1 MKDIRLILVLLAVC
15 AIAGVAGLLVDDFPL
30 AALLAGDETARLL
43 LTELR
48 LPRIGLGFLVGAA
61 LGLSGAALQGYFRN
75 PLADPGIVGV
85 SASAGMGA
93 VAALYFGLSALSAF
107 ILPVMAIAGAAL
119 GGSALLLI
127 AGRGA
132 TATMLILSGVAV
144 GALANAMVALA
155 MNFSPNPWA
164 LSEIAYWLMGSL
176 RNTSWTEVQI
186 ALPLITLGAAILL
199 TTARDLD
206 SLTIGED
213 GARALGVNLRGLQIR
228 LIAGT
233 ALAVGAAVAVA
244 GAIGFVGLVVPHLL
258 RLYVQHEPAR
268 LLLPSA
274 LGGGALLMM
283 ADAATRLV
291 SGDGVPLY
299 LGVMTAILGV
309 PFFFHLIR
317 QTGRIA
323 P

>member
-1 MKDIRLILVLLAVC
+1 M
-15 AIAGVAGLLVDDFPL
+15 
-30 AALLAGDETARLL
+30 
-43 LTELR
+43 
-48 LPRIGLGFLVGAA
+48 
-61 LGLSGAALQGYFRN
+61 QGYFRN

-85 SASAGMGA
+85 SASASTGA
-93 VAALYFGLSALSAF
+93 VAALYFGLTTLSAF
-107 ILPVMAIAGAAL
+107 VLPVMAVAGAAL
-119 GGSALLLI
+119 GGIALLLI

-132 TATMLILSGVAV
+132 TAAMLILSGVAV

-186 ALPLITLGAAILL
+186 ALPLIAAGAALLL
-199 TTARDLD
+199 TTARELD
-206 SLTIGED
+206 SLAIGED
-213 GARALGVNLRGLQIR
+213 GARALGVNLRGLQTR

-244 GAIGFVGLVVPHLL
+244 GAIGFVGLVVPHLI
-258 RLYVQHEPAR
+258 RPHVRHEPGR
-268 LLLPSA
+268 LLIPSA
-274 LGGGALLMM
+274 LGGGALLMT

-291 SGDGVPLY
+291 SGEGVPLY

-317 QTGRIA
+317 QTGRLA

>member
-1 MKDIRLILVLLAVC
+1 MKDTRLLLILSGGCVL
-15 AIAGVAGLLVDDFPL
+15 AGLAGLLVDGFPL
-30 AALLAGDETARLL
+30 AALFAGDETAHLL
-43 LTELR
+43 LIELR
-48 LPRIGLGFLVGAA
+48 LPRIALGFLVGAA

-75 PLADPGIVGV
+75 PLADPGVVGV

-93 VAALYFGLSALSAF
+93 VAALYFGFSTLSALV
-107 ILPVMAIAGAAL
+107 LPVMAIAGAAS

-132 TATMLILSGVAV
+132 TATSLILSGVAV

-186 ALPLITLGAAILL
+186 ALPLIAAGVAILL

-206 SLTIGED
+206 SLSIGED
-213 GARALGVNLRGLQIR
+213 GARALGVNLRDLQIR

-244 GAIGFVGLVVPHLL
+244 GAIGFVGLVVPHLIRPL
-258 RLYVQHEPAR
+258 VQHEPAR
-268 LLLPSA
+268 LLMPSA
-274 LGGGALLMM
+274 LGGGALLMT
-283 ADAATRLV
+283 ADAATRLI

-317 QTGRIA
+317 QTGRLA

>member
-1 MKDIRLILVLLAVC
+1 MKDVRLILILSGICGLA
-15 AIAGVAGLLVDDFPL
+15 GLAGLLVDGFPV
-30 AALLAGDETARLL
+30 AALRAGDETAWLL

-48 LPRIGLGFLVGAA
+48 LPRIALGFLVGAA

-75 PLADPGIVGV
+75 PLADPGVVGV
-85 SASAGMGA
+85 SASAGLGA
-93 VAALYFGLSALSAF
+93 VAALYFGLASLSAL

-119 GGSALLLI
+119 GGTALLLI

-132 TATMLILSGVAV
+132 TATSLILSGVAV
-144 GALANAMVALA
+144 GALANALVALA

-176 RNTSWTEVQI
+176 RNSSWTEVRI
-186 ALPLITLGAAILL
+186 ALPLIAAGAAILL
-199 TTARDLD
+199 TTARDLH

-244 GAIGFVGLVVPHLL
+244 GAIGFVGLVVPHLI
-258 RLYVQHEPAR
+258 RPRVQHEPSR

-274 LGGGALLMM
+274 LGGGALLMT

-317 QTGRIA
+317 QTGRLA

>member
-1 MKDIRLILVLLAVC
+1 MTDIRLILGLAALCLLA
-15 AIAGVAGLLVDDFPL
+15 GGLGLAVEGFPL
-30 AALLAGDETARLL
+30 AALLSGDETARLIL
-43 LTELR
+43 IELR
-48 LPRIGLGFLVGAA
+48 LPRVVLGFLVGAA

-75 PLADPGIVGV
+75 PLADPGVIGV
-85 SASAGMGA
+85 SASAAAGA
-93 VAALYFGLSALSAF
+93 VATLYFGLSAISALA
-107 ILPVMAIAGAAL
+107 LPVMAIAGAAL
-119 GGSALLLI
+119 GGVTLLLI

-132 TATMLILSGVAV
+132 TATTLILSGVAV
-144 GALANAMVALA
+144 GALANAIVALA

-176 RNTSWTEVQI
+176 RNTSWTDVQI
-186 ALPLITLGAAILL
+186 ALPLIVLGTAISL

-206 SLTIGED
+206 SLSLGED
-213 GARALGVNLRGLQIR
+213 GARALGVNLRGVQIR

-233 ALAVGAAVAVA
+233 SLAVGAAVAVA

-258 RLYVQHEPAR
+258 RPLVRYEPSR

-283 ADAATRLV
+283 ADMGTRLV

-299 LGVMTAILGV
+299 LGVMTAIIGV

-317 QTGRIA
+317 KTGRLA

>member
-1 MKDIRLILVLLAVC
+1 MKDIRLIVILSGICGLA
-15 AIAGVAGLLVDDFPL
+15 GLAGLLVDGFPV
-30 AALLAGDETARLL
+30 AALLAGDETAWLL

-48 LPRIGLGFLVGAA
+48 LPRIALGFLVGAA

-75 PLADPGIVGV
+75 PLADPGVIGV
-85 SASAGMGA
+85 SASAGLGA
-93 VAALYFGLSALSAF
+93 VAALYFGLASLSAL

-119 GGSALLLI
+119 GGTALLLI

-132 TATMLILSGVAV
+132 TATSLILSGVAV
-144 GALANAMVALA
+144 GALANALVALA

-176 RNTSWTEVQI
+176 RNSSWTEVRI
-186 ALPLITLGAAILL
+186 ALPLIAAGAAILL
-199 TTARDLD
+199 TTARDLH

-244 GAIGFVGLVVPHLL
+244 GAIGFVGLVVPHLI
-258 RLYVQHEPAR
+258 RPRVQHEPSR

-274 LGGGALLMM
+274 LGGGALLMT

-317 QTGRIA
+317 QTGRLA

>member
-1 MKDIRLILVLLAVC
+1 MKDTRLLLILSGGCVL
-15 AIAGVAGLLVDDFPL
+15 AGLAGLLVDGFPL
-30 AALLAGDETARLL
+30 AALFAGDETAHLL
-43 LTELR
+43 LIELR
-48 LPRIGLGFLVGAA
+48 LPRIALGFLVGAA
-61 LGLSGAALQGYFRN
+61 LGLSGAALQGYLRN
-75 PLADPGIVGV
+75 PLADPGVVGV

-93 VAALYFGLSALSAF
+93 VAALYFGFSTLSALV
-107 ILPVMAIAGAAL
+107 LPVMAIAGAAS

-132 TATMLILSGVAV
+132 TATSLILSGVAV

-186 ALPLITLGAAILL
+186 ALPLIAAGVAILL

-206 SLTIGED
+206 SLSIGED
-213 GARALGVNLRGLQIR
+213 GARALGVNLRDLQIR

-244 GAIGFVGLVVPHLL
+244 GAIGFVGLVVPHLIRPL
-258 RLYVQHEPAR
+258 VQHEPAR
-268 LLLPSA
+268 LLMPSA
-274 LGGGALLMM
+274 LGGGALLMT
-283 ADAATRLV
+283 ADAATRLI

-317 QTGRIA
+317 QTGRLA